1 MNADTTTDLD
11 FAERAERYRYEL
23 QVHCY
28 RMLGSFTDA
37 EDLVQETL
45 LRAWRRSA
53 DLREGDNL
61 RAWLYKIATN
71 ACLDHIK
78 AKDRRIPSLASFR
91 DVPWLE
97 PYPDRLLDQL
107 NGTGQDPEVSA
118 IGRETIELT
127 FLAVIQLLPPRQRAA
142 VILRDVLD
150 WPVPDIAELLD
161 LSTAAVNS
169 ALQRGR
175 TTLRSQL
182 PTSQREEWAS
192 EASNEA
198 EREVLNA
205 YIAAYEAGDDVAT
218 FALLTEDIRVTM
230 PPAPYLFEGL
240 DAIRQL
246 AARAR
251 DTGQWRLLPTNANRQ
266 PAAACYLLDPAS
278 AEFRAFKIDVLRL
291 ADGKV
296 AEITTF
302 GAKHFQ
308 AFALPAT
315 LP

>member
-11 FAERAERYRYEL
+11 FAERAERHRHEL

-37 EDLVQETL
+37 EDVVQETL
-45 LRAWRRSA
+45 LRAWRHRV
-53 DLREGDNL
+53 DLRDGDNR

-78 AKDRRIPSLASFR
+78 AKNRRILSLASFR

-107 NGTGQDPEVSA
+107 AETRQDPQVA
-118 IGRETIELT
+118 VIGRETIELT

-161 LSTAAVNS
+161 LSMAAVNS

-182 PTSQREEWAS
+182 PTSQREEWH
-192 EASNEA
+192 
-198 EREVLNA
+198 R
-205 YIAAYEAGDDVAT
+205 T
-218 FALLTEDIRVTM
+218 PRVR
-230 PPAPYLFEGL
+230 PSV
-240 DAIRQL
+240 R
-246 AARAR
+246 
-251 DTGQWRLLPTNANRQ
+251 
-266 PAAACYLLDPAS
+266 C
-278 AEFRAFKIDVLRL
+278 
-291 ADGKV
+291 
-296 AEITTF
+296 
-302 GAKHFQ
+302 
-308 AFALPAT
+308 
-315 LP
+315 